1 MQLKIKPKRYGPLTV
16 RSDDGTTLKFETEAG
31 HHAQGALAPAAH
43 AMSPSD
49 LLLAALANCIAISMR
64 MAAQQMALELGA
76 LQVAAVATKATDL
89 PNRFGRFDV
98 TVRSAVPVDPERV
111 GELLKRTKD
120 ICTVSNTLGAEVELL
135 LNP

>member
-1 MQLKIKPKRYGPLTV
+1 MQVKIKPKTYGPLTV
-16 RSDDGTTLKFETEAG
+16 QSADGTTLAFETEAG
-31 HHAQGALAPAAH
+31 HRAQAALAPAAN

-49 LLLAALANCIAISMR
+49 LMLAALANCIAISMR

-76 LQVAAVATKATDL
+76 LDLSATATKATDL

-98 TVRSAVPVDPERV
+98 IVRTANAVDTARRD
-111 GELLKRTKD
+111 ELLRRTKD
-120 ICTVSNTLGAEVELL
+120 ICTVSNTLGAEVVLR